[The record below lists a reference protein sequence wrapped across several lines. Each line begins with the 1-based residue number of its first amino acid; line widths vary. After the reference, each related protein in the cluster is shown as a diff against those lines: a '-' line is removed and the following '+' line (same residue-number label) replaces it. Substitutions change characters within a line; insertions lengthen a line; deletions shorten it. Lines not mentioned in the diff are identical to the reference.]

1 MESIR
6 ELAFKVIKEHKI
18 KTLEEETMLGLYD
31 IIDRMHKHAIQD
43 YINIISSYYD
53 DDVDKIKSEI
63 EFNKLFKKNFLEM
76 FEHIQGDLK
85 YRVKD
90 LKSQLIKRFEIDF
103 SSESESD
110 SESEYEI
117 DNEKIKNSNQ
127 HKS

>member
-53 DDVDKIKSEI
+53 DDVDFSDLVNCEDLEVKSEI
-63 EFNKLFKKNFLEM
+63 GFNKLFKKNFWRCLNI
-76 FEHIQGDLK
+76 FKVI
-85 YRVKD
+85 
-90 LKSQLIKRFEIDF
+90 
-103 SSESESD
+103 
-110 SESEYEI
+110 
-117 DNEKIKNSNQ
+117 
-127 HKS
+127 